1 MISFRSV
8 LCSSFRQ
15 DRREKERKKTKVVSA
30 RSREKSDPREG
41 RARER
46 KKRHA
51 GSTRSTHRP
60 RKEHKKVTPIA
71 HIHMRPSLQ
80 LDTSVVSLERD
91 TQRHGEKEREREKNT
106 QKS

>member
-46 KKRHA
+46 KKGTQVVHVRRIDHEK
-51 GSTRSTHRP
+51 STKR
-60 RKEHKKVTPIA
+60 
-71 HIHMRPSLQ
+71 
-80 LDTSVVSLERD
+80 
-91 TQRHGEKEREREKNT
+91 
-106 QKS
+106 